1 MVKIKVCGIT
11 QKQNMLKI
19 AALKPDYMGFIFFE
33 NSPRD
38 VSNKINGLPLS
49 ELPAAIKK
57 VAVFVNKPLEDAENI
72 IRRYGFDRVQ
82 LHGNESPEYCR
93 KLQKTVPVIKAF
105 GISDKLPDELASY
118 ENCCDYFLFDTKGK
132 NAGGTGKAFDHA
144 ILKNYTMTKP
154 FFLAGG
160 IGPGHLQDGNFR
172 KVITHPSLHA
182 MDINSRFETSP
193 GVKDVGLI
201 ERFIEGK
208 RRTENGERR
217 TMNAKPCDDFGKKI
231 KKKKRKL

>member
-19 AALKPDYMGFIFFE
+19 AALEPDYMGFIFFE

-38 VSNKINGLPLS
+38 VSDKIDGLPLS
-49 ELPAAIKK
+49 DLPAAIKK
-57 VAVFVNKPLEDAENI
+57 VAVFVNKPLENAENI
-72 IRRYGFDRVQ
+72 IRKYGFNRVQ
-82 LHGNESPEYCR
+82 LHGEESPEYCR
-93 KLQKTVPVIKAF
+93 KLQKIVPVIKAF
-105 GISDKLPDELASY
+105 GITDKLPAELASY
-118 ENCCDYFLFDTKGK
+118 ENCCDYFLFDARGK
-132 NAGGTGKAFDHA
+132 NAGGTGIPFDHA
-144 ILKNYTMTKP
+144 ILKNYTMSKP

-160 IGPGHLQDGNFR
+160 IGPEHLQDDTFR

-182 MDINSRFETSP
+182 LDINSRFETSP

-201 ERFIEGK
+201 ERFIEGE

-217 TMNAKPCDDFGKKI
+217 TENGE
-231 KKKKRKL
+231 R